1 MISAVIGEGMSGGAL
16 GIGVTDKILMLEHAI
31 YSVISPE
38 GCAAILWRSSDH
50 KEEAARAL
58 KLTAHDL
65 LETGVCDQVVPEPSG
80 GAHSDWDEVARS
92 LEEALYNTLKGLSE
106 LSSKQLIKN
115 RRSKYNSIGTWRE
128 A

>member
-1 MISAVIGEGMSGGAL
+1 MSGGAL
-16 GIGVTDKILMLEHAI
+16 GIGITDKILMLEHAI

-38 GCAAILWRSSDH
+38 GCAAILWRSADR

-65 LETGVCDQVVPEPSG
+65 LEAGVCDQVVQEPSG

-92 LEEALYNTLKGLSE
+92 LEEALYDTLKGLSE

-115 RRSKYNSIGTWRE
+115 RRSKYNSIGAWRE